1 MVITAGPCMAWPR
14 CHLTQCLPGPPGKA
28 SWKSLACGDLDSAR
42 RHSDAASLARL
53 RSVMFEA
60 MQVEVGDRDSLWLA
74 ETQDWFTHQLATSDV
89 AAFVAQT
96 PDGALVAAALGQVTR
111 HAPSPANPSG
121 VSGHL
126 SNVVTDSEY
135 RRLGLSRACV
145 EQLLTWFRDVTD
157 ANDIGLFATDCGT
170 SLYESLG
177 FGGRP
182 NPAMSLNIRRG

>member
-1 MVITAGPCMAWPR
+1 VEISIRRAV
-14 CHLTQCLPGPPGKA
+14 
-28 SWKSLACGDLDSAR
+28 SA
-42 RHSDAASLARL
+42 DAAALARL

-60 MQVEVGDRDSLWLA
+60 MQVQVGDGDSVWLA
-74 ETQDWFTHQLATSDV
+74 ETRKWFTRQLATSDV

-96 PDGALVAAALGQVTR
+96 PDGGLVAAALGQVTR

-126 SNVVTDSEY
+126 SNVVTDPGY

-145 EQLLTWFRDVTD
+145 EQLLAWFRDMTD
-157 ANDIGLFATDCGT
+157 ANDVGLFATDCGV

-177 FGGRP
+177 FGARP
-182 NPAMSLNIRRG
+182 HPAMSMDIRRG